1 MNYQEFFI
9 KAKENEIEESEL
21 SFGKSKSLSFTIYN
35 GDLENYTFSNNSS
48 LSARGKYHGKAGYV
62 NTEKLD
68 SSTIPFLIEKI
79 KENAEVNNSSD
90 ELIIFKGSEKYHNKK
105 VYSKKLDE
113 TPADEKIA
121 ILKKLYEVILSQDK
135 RITDVELSYQE
146 DLSEYILMNS
156 YGLNLKS
163 KSNCFV
169 IYAEVIARQGE
180 ETKTDGKV
188 YVGQDLSQFDID
200 TFAKDA
206 VKKTVSQ
213 FNSIICD
220 SKKYRAILSSDVASS
235 FLNFYLGHI
244 IADEV
249 QKNTSHFKGKLNE
262 KIASSK
268 VTVEERPLDK
278 GPSFRSFDDEGVAT
292 SNKVLI
298 DKGVLKTYLYNLAT
312 AKKDNT
318 VSTGNGYRSSG
329 KVSTALT
336 NARLKPSKLSES
348 DLISKVKEGIYIS
361 DVEGL
366 HAGMNGQSGNF
377 SLQARG
383 YLIKDGKLSTPVS
396 LITVAGNL
404 FTIFQDVM
412 MVANNIENYRSVNS
426 PSLLIKSIAVSGK

>member
-1 MNYQEFFI
+1 MILAGIDIGTTGSKITLF
-9 KAKENEIEESEL
+9 KDT
-21 SFGKSKSLSFTIYN
+21 SF
-35 GDLENYTFSNNSS
+35 
-48 LSARGKYHGKAGYV
+48 
-62 NTEKLD
+62 LD
-68 SSTIPFLIEKI
+68 SFYTKYDYEVKDINLINV
-79 KENAEVNNSSD
+79 NA
-90 ELIIFKGSEKYHNKK
+90 IFE
-105 VYSKKLDE
+105 
-113 TPADEKIA
+113 A
-121 ILKKLYEVILSQDK
+121 ILKMLKEVFSKYNSIDALGVTSFGETFVLLDK
-135 RITDVELSYQE
+135 D
-146 DLSEYILMNS
+146 DHILMNS

-268 VTVEERPLDK
+268 VTIEERPLDK

-383 YLIKDGKLSTPVS
+383 YLIKDGQLSTPVS

-412 MVANNIENYRSVNS
+412 LVANNIENYRSVNS